1 MCRKPVRRH
10 KFLPQYL
17 ARMHWRRLAVWIAKN
32 RHGSFLSV
40 IVDDFDVVRL
50 RIQPDKADPVLIVD
64 PNAVLTLSASLQCFK
79 MISGRLPQILQFPR
93 IVENLKFAPRGDRDR
108 TVATAFTI
116 QEQPFGLFVLE

>member
-50 RIQPDKADPVLIVD
+50 RIQPDKANPVLIVD
-64 PNAVLTLSASLQCFK
+64 PNAVLSLSASLQCFK
-79 MISGRLPQILQFPR
+79 MISGRLPQILEFAR
-93 IVENLKFAPRGDRDR
+93 IVENLKFSPRDNQDRSIAP
-108 TVATAFTI
+108 ALAI
-116 QEQPFGLFVLE
+116 QEQPLGLFVLE